1 MKEKSKLITTEK
13 NFDIFDIQHE
23 LQLIYRKTS
32 AKDLLTK
39 YNKVKYF
46 YFAFTAY
53 VAISIP
59 NIVFSTLPIFDPDK
73 YTNLN
78 KYIALVSFVI
88 TFVAIFIAKVILDYA
103 MNRIITTKT
112 PLAKMNRH
120 NIPVRYLHFKEL
132 YLENEILST
141 ISTDE
146 IREWRSIDYKGRDK
160 ESILKTSWFIPL
172 ISVTIA
178 LAPIGTQ
185 TKIDITIF
193 LSCMTIIAT
202 LAFYVFIG
210 VNENENIDK
219 FLNWMKLESDSTTN
233 LTRDTHYYFPPQ
245 LKISNE
251 IPKQETA
258 NQHEASTEQA

>member
-1 MKEKSKLITTEK
+1 MKEQSKPIATEES
-13 NFDIFDIQHE
+13 FDIFDIQHE

-32 AKDLLTK
+32 SKDLLTK

-59 NIVFSTLPIFDPDK
+59 NIIFSMFPIFYPDIF
-73 YTNLN
+73 TGLN

-103 MNRIITTKT
+103 MNRIITAKT

-132 YLENEILST
+132 YLENEILNT
-141 ISTDE
+141 ISTNE

-172 ISVTIA
+172 ISVTVA

-193 LSCMTIIAT
+193 LSCITIMAT

-219 FLNWMKLESDSTTN
+219 FLNWMKLEHESTTN
-233 LTRDTHYYFPPQ
+233 LTRDTGYYFPSHIKVSDEMPARED
-245 LKISNE
+245 N
-251 IPKQETA
+251 
-258 NQHEASTEQA
+258 TEQA